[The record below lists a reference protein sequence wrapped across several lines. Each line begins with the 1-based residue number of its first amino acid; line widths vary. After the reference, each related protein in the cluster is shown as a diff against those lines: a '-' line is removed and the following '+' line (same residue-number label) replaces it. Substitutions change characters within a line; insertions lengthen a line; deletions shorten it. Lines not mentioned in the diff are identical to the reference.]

1 MRTLPK
7 NPEVSPRQIA
17 VMMSGGVDSSLAAA
31 LLQQQ
36 GHEIIGVTLKLV
48 HQESTHGFGGC
59 CAYSDAVDARRVAQ
73 KLGIPHY
80 MLNIAEEFSNLV
92 IEPFKEAYQ
101 QGRTPNPCIECNR
114 TIKFNLIREKAYQ
127 LGFDA
132 VATGHYARITQENGG
147 CHLRRGIDPAKDQSY
162 FLYTVGRE
170 NLPDV
175 VFPVGHLEKT
185 RTRDLAESF
194 ALPIAMKPDSQD
206 ICFVQGG
213 DYRQSLKREVR
224 GRGRIVDTSGRQ
236 LGEHEGIEDFTVGQR
251 KGLRLSG
258 GPWYVIRLEQS
269 TNTVVVGSK
278 EEGLSSRL
286 MVENPVYLE
295 DIAPGQ
301 EVQAKIRSRHEPA
314 EATITECSDSGFALE
329 FSEPQWAVTPGQS
342 AVLYDDDLVLGGG
355 LITRGDFPTHA

>member
-1 MRTLPK
+1 
-7 NPEVSPRQIA
+7 
-17 VMMSGGVDSSLAAA
+17 
-31 LLQQQ
+31 
-36 GHEIIGVTLKLV
+36 
-48 HQESTHGFGGC
+48 
-59 CAYSDAVDARRVAQ
+59 
-73 KLGIPHY
+73 
-80 MLNIAEEFSNLV
+80 
-92 IEPFKEAYQ
+92 
-101 QGRTPNPCIECNR
+101 
-114 TIKFNLIREKAYQ
+114 
-127 LGFDA
+127 
-132 VATGHYARITQENGG
+132 
-147 CHLRRGIDPAKDQSY
+147 
-162 FLYTVGRE
+162 
-170 NLPDV
+170 
-175 VFPVGHLEKT
+175 
-185 RTRDLAESF
+185 
-194 ALPIAMKPDSQD
+194 MKPDSQD

-314 EATITECSDSGFALE
+314 EATMTECSDRGFALE